1 MARFLQSNRSEIG
14 LVDLYDLSEI
24 YTQDSRFALSNMLL
38 DPEGLDQIFG
48 LSSDGLTREDI
59 RTAGGLDRPLIHSL
73 GIADG
78 MLSNVSFDLSKHI
91 TTDKMVG
98 EPGKHSFTTN
108 LRSENII
115 AFSGGIAANKIE
127 YNFLDETGELRTTT
141 VPTSRESLFDS
152 IKDDNGQFTTA
163 SYSGLFRIRR
173 RSHVNEIKL
182 DSTLLIEK
190 SAVIESPSDLVN
202 LPIYMQTTNTP
213 DPGVTLVGAYA
224 TKNSPIILPVRINST
239 ASISFSRDEATSK
252 SPPFV
257 YGWELRR
264 FSDGAV
270 VRGKSIQSGGAV
282 LEANININVIG
293 TIGAGVDCLL
303 YVYLNPEEIVSAD
316 LSGIGL
322 TEISGGQDIGLIGF
336 NNLETLD
343 LSNNNLST
351 LPVWLKTLDSK
362 LVSLNIRGNNFWN
375 NGIVSFFD
383 YQDLKTAGITG
394 ADTSIDPPNITL
406 TQVLGYSGWGPTGA
420 KISEYNGDFSTVRDT
435 YGKLYMDARA
445 SAIAGTSGVTT
456 DLANGFRPFS
466 LVRDLNLGSSVR
478 LVNPDFSKL
487 FPGLRNLTIDRP
499 SDQSPQVY
507 WGLIPKLN
515 NNPGAAMSI
524 NLSGHAGNVGG
535 SIRHLG
541 NTLQWDP
548 SSGSWNTAKADQFIG
563 QFAIRYFDVYSRGGG
578 SFFGGILTDA
588 NDVPNVTVDGVSKY
602 HHITSGSKVD
612 AWSGWTTNLEVL
624 QLTRNDIAFKITG
637 AEWKALRNVDLH
649 WVGDYGTMNKVEYN
663 KGLGVGVVNATDII
677 NAPILNRI
685 DGWRSGWWGKLF
697 SIQGANSLRVA
708 FMGANEWNGYEGP
721 TGEEY
726 LFPEN
731 FATPATTESFSNLQ
745 YLALHYLTN
754 AGNKN
759 LELRE
764 GDFAN
769 LPKLIQVF
777 LYDSYIGG
785 VFPTIPNKE
794 PLTSGVNVG
803 FWIRNSRF
811 RDLRALGSTQSSRVN
826 IIWAPNQGS
835 GVGGALLP
843 IFSPSETNSVLYYVN
858 FNSSLSSRYSSSWGV
873 GAKRGLVITPLAPGQ
888 ASESVTPSVTWT
900 SRNNNNTAN
909 AVSSKLFH
917 NSLGSYFPSQEI
929 MVGDRVEVGGNIL
942 GTVAQIDRAHSFI
955 YLNTSVS
962 ISAQSLTFRRQGQ
975 DISNFF
981 KNHSALDSLYLT
993 SCKLVGNLPT
1003 FEGCS
1008 NLRIMSLQGNIL
1020 SGYVSGTFQNIT
1032 GVSVN
1037 RLSAPRLRRCNLNN
1051 NAFTQ
1056 PSIRSM
1062 IEDLHAVAVY
1072 FSEKNINL
1080 NIRVTLLG
1088 TKLNTST
1095 SQYQNWSK
1103 GEIFNQTSSSGGGN
1117 TIPDAL
1123 ETKFNQL
1130 GPGSLYP
1137 GITIELF

>member
-38 DPEGLDQIFG
+38 DPDGLDQIFG
-48 LSSDGLTREDI
+48 LSSNGLTREDI

-73 GIADG
+73 GIAEE
-78 MLSNVSFDLSKHI
+78 MLSAVSNDLSRYI

-108 LRSENII
+108 SSSENII
-115 AFSGGIAANKIE
+115 AFSGGIAANKVE

-152 IKDDNGQFTTA
+152 IKDDSGQFTTA
-163 SYSGLFRIRR
+163 SYPGLFRIRR

-182 DSTLLIEK
+182 DPTLLIEK

-239 ASISFSRDEATSK
+239 ASISFSREAATSA

-270 VRGKSIQSGGAV
+270 VSGKAIQSGGAV

-293 TIGAGVDCLL
+293 TIGAGVNCLL
-303 YVYLNPEEIVSAD
+303 YVYLNPGEIISAN

-322 TEISGGQDIGLIGF
+322 TEISGGRDIGLVGF
-336 NNLETLD
+336 NNLKFLD

-362 LVSLNIRGNNFWN
+362 LVSLNLRSNNFWN

-383 YQDLKTAGITG
+383 YQDLKTAGVTG
-394 ADTSIDPPNITL
+394 ANTSIDPPNITL
-406 TQVLGYSGWGPTGA
+406 AQVLGYSGWGPTGA
-420 KISEYNGDFSTVRDT
+420 KISDYNGDFSTVRDT
-435 YGKLYMDARA
+435 SGNLYMNARA
-445 SAIAGTSGVTT
+445 SAIAGTSEVTT
-456 DLANGFRPFS
+456 DLANGFRTFS
-466 LVRDLNLGSSVR
+466 LLTDLNLGPSVR

-487 FPGLRNLTIDRP
+487 FPKLRNLTIDRP
-499 SDQSPQVY
+499 SDQSPQMY

-515 NNPGAAMSI
+515 NNKGLMSI
-524 NLSGHAGNVGG
+524 NLSGHAGNPGG
-535 SIRHLG
+535 SIRHFG
-541 NTLQWDP
+541 DTLQWDS

-563 QFAIRYFDVYSRGGG
+563 QFAIRNFNVSSRGGG
-578 SFFGGILTDA
+578 SFFGGILTDV
-588 NDVPNVTVDGVSKY
+588 NDVPNITVDGVSKY
-602 HHITSGSKVD
+602 HHITSGTKIA

-624 QLTRNDIAFKITG
+624 DLRRNDIAFKITG

-663 KGLGVGVVNATDII
+663 KGLGVGVVDATDII
-677 NAPILNRI
+677 DAPILNRI

-708 FMGANEWNGYEGP
+708 NLGANEWNGYEGP

-726 LFPEN
+726 LFPKN
-731 FATPATTESFSNLQ
+731 FATPATTESFSDLQ
-745 YLALHYLTN
+745 YLYLHYLTN

-759 LELRE
+759 LELRS

-826 IIWAPNQGS
+826 VIWAPNQGS

-858 FNSSLSSRYSSSWGV
+858 FNNSLSSRYSSSWGV
-873 GAKRGLVITPLAPGQ
+873 GAKRGGVITPLAPGQ

-929 MVGDRVEVGGNIL
+929 MVGDRVEVGGSKL
-942 GTVAQIDRAHSFI
+942 GTVAQIDGAHSFI
-955 YLNTSVS
+955 YLDTEVS
-962 ISAQSLTFRRQGQ
+962 ISGQSLTFRRQGQ
-975 DISNFF
+975 DISNYF
-981 KNHSALDSLYLT
+981 KNHSVLTYLYLND
-993 SCKLVGNLPT
+993 CKLVGKLPT
-1003 FEGCS
+1003 FEGCT
-1008 NLRIMSLQGNIL
+1008 NLYVISLANNIL
-1020 SGYVSGTFQNIT
+1020 SEYVSGTFQNIT

-1037 RLSAPRLRRCNLNN
+1037 RLSTPTLRRCNLNN

-1072 FSEKNINL
+1072 FSEKNINP
-1080 NIRVTLLG
+1080 NIRVLLLG

-1095 SQYQNWSK
+1095 SQYQNWTE
-1103 GEIFNQTSSSGGGN
+1103 GEIFNQTSTSGGGN
-1117 TIPDAL
+1117 IIPDAL

>member
-38 DPEGLDQIFG
+38 DPQGLDQIFG

-73 GIADG
+73 GIANE
-78 MLSNVSFDLSKHI
+78 MLEAVPFDLSKYI
-91 TTDKMVG
+91 TTDKAVG
-98 EPGKHSFTTN
+98 EPGKHSFTTAS
-108 LRSENII
+108 RSENII
-115 AFSGGIAANKIE
+115 VFSGGIAANKIE

-152 IKDDNGQFTTA
+152 IKDNSGQFTTA

-182 DSTLLIEK
+182 DSTLLIQK

-202 LPIYMQTTNTP
+202 LPIYMQTINTP
-213 DPGVTLVGAYA
+213 SPAVTLVGAYA

-239 ASISFSRDEATSK
+239 ASISFSRQAATSA

-264 FSDGAV
+264 FSDGAL
-270 VRGKSIQSGGAV
+270 VRGKAIESGGAV
-282 LEANININVIG
+282 LKANINISVTG
-293 TIGAGVDCLL
+293 TIGAGVNCLL
-303 YVYLNPEEIVSAD
+303 YIYLNPGDIVSAD
-316 LSGIGL
+316 LRSIGL
-322 TEISGGQDIGLIGF
+322 TEVSGGQDIGLVGF

-351 LPVWLKTLDSK
+351 IPVWLKTLNGK
-362 LVSLNIRGNNFWN
+362 LKSLNLRDNSYWN

-383 YQDLKTAGITG
+383 YQDLRTAGVTG
-394 ADTSIDPPNITL
+394 ANTSIEPPNITL
-406 TQVLGYSGWGPTGA
+406 SQVLGYSGWRPTGA
-420 KISEYNGDFSTVRDT
+420 KISGYDGDFSTVQDT
-435 YGKLYMDARA
+435 SGILYMNARA
-445 SAIAGTSGVTT
+445 NALAGTTGVTT

-466 LVRDLNLGSSVR
+466 LVTDLNLGATVR

-487 FPGLRNLTIDRP
+487 FPNLRNLTIDRP
-499 SDQSPQVY
+499 SDESPQVY

-515 NNPGAAMSI
+515 NNKGLMSI

-535 SIRHLG
+535 SIRHFG
-541 NTLQWDP
+541 NTLQWDS
-548 SSGSWNTAKADQFIG
+548 SSGSWSTTKADQFIG
-563 QFAIRYFDVYSRGGG
+563 QFSIRNFNVYGWWGGG
-578 SFFGGILTDA
+578 GFFGGILTDS
-588 NDVPNVTVDGVSKY
+588 NDVPNITVDGVSKY
-602 HHITSGSKVD
+602 HHITSGTKTS

-624 QLTRNDIAFKITG
+624 QLVRNDIAFKITG
-637 AEWKALRNVDLH
+637 AEWKALRYIDLH
-649 WVGDYGTMNKVEYN
+649 WCGEYGTMNKVEYN
-663 KGLGVGVVNATDII
+663 KSLGAGVVNAADII
-677 NAPILNRI
+677 NAPILDQI
-685 DGWRSGWWGKLF
+685 QGWRSGWWGKLF

-708 FMGANEWNGYEGP
+708 NLGANEWNGYQGP

-731 FATPATTESFSNLQ
+731 FATTATTASFSNLQ
-745 YLALHYLTN
+745 YLYLHHLNY
-754 AGNKN
+754 AGDKN
-759 LELRE
+759 LELRP
-764 GDFAN
+764 GDLQN
-769 LPKLIQVF
+769 LPKLVQCFI
-777 LYDSYIGG
+777 YDSFVGG
-785 VFPTIPNKE
+785 VFPSIPNS
-794 PLTSGVNVG
+794 PLTLGVNVG

-826 IIWAPNQGS
+826 IIWAPDQGS

-843 IFSPSETNSVLYYVN
+843 VFAPAGTNSVLYYVN
-858 FNSSLSSRYSSSWGV
+858 FNGSLSSRYPGGWGV
-873 GAKRGLVITPLAPGQ
+873 GAKRGAVITPLAPGQ

-917 NSLGSYFPSQEI
+917 SSLGSYFPSEEI
-929 MVGDRVEVGGNIL
+929 MVGDRVEVSGSTL
-942 GTVAQIDRAHSFI
+942 GRVAQIDRNSSFI
-955 YLNTSVS
+955 YLDTEVS
-962 ISAQSLTFRRQGQ
+962 ISGQSLTFRRQGQ
-975 DISNFF
+975 DISNYF
-981 KNHSALDSLYLT
+981 KNHSGLIYLYLD
-993 SCKLVGNLPT
+993 SCKLVGKLPT
-1003 FEGCS
+1003 FEGCTNLYVISLTS
-1008 NLRIMSLQGNIL
+1008 NLL
-1020 SGYVSGTFQNIT
+1020 SEYVSGTFQNIT

-1037 RLSAPRLRRCNLNN
+1037 KLSAPSLRVCDLNN

-1056 PSIRSM
+1056 SSIRS
-1062 IEDLHAVAVY
+1062 IIGDLHAVAVY
-1072 FSEKNINL
+1072 FSQKNIGT
-1080 NIRVTLLG
+1080 NIVIRLLG

-1095 SQYQNWSK
+1095 SQYQNWTK

-1117 TIPDAL
+1117 TIPDPL

>member
-1 MARFLQSNRSEIG
+1 MARFLQSNRSDIG

-48 LSSDGLTREDI
+48 LGSDGLTREDI

-73 GIADG
+73 GIADK
-78 MLSNVSFDLSKHI
+78 MLSAVSFDLSKHI
-91 TTDKMVG
+91 TTDKAVG

-108 LRSENII
+108 SDSENII

-152 IKDDNGQFTTA
+152 IKNDTTGQFTTA

-182 DSTLLIEK
+182 DPTLLIEK
-190 SAVIESPSDLVN
+190 SVVVESPSDLVN
-202 LPIYMQTTNTP
+202 LPIYMQTINTP
-213 DPGVTLVGAYA
+213 SPAVTLVGAYA
-224 TKNSPIILPVRINST
+224 TKNSPLVLPVRINST
-239 ASISFSRDEATSK
+239 ASISFSRQAATSA

-264 FSDGAV
+264 FSDGAL
-270 VRGKSIQSGGAV
+270 VRGQAIQSGGAV
-282 LEANININVIG
+282 LEAKININVTG
-293 TIGAGVDCLL
+293 TIGAGVNCLL
-303 YVYLNPEEIVSAD
+303 YVYLNPGEIVSAD

-322 TEISGGQDIGLIGF
+322 TEISGGQDIGLVGF

-351 LPVWLKTLDSK
+351 IPVWLKTLNGK
-362 LVSLNIRGNNFWN
+362 LKSLNLRGNDYWN

-383 YQDLKTAGITG
+383 YQDLGTAGVTG
-394 ADTSIDPPNITL
+394 ANTSIEPPNITL
-406 TQVLGYSGWGPTGA
+406 AQVLGYSGWRPTGA
-420 KISEYNGDFSTVRDT
+420 KISGYDGDFSTVQDVSGR
-435 YGKLYMDARA
+435 LYMNARA
-445 SAIAGTSGVTT
+445 NAIAGTTQVTT

-466 LVRDLNLGSSVR
+466 LVTDLNLGPNVR

-487 FPGLRNLTIDRP
+487 FSNLRNLTIDCP
-499 SDQSPQVY
+499 SDNSPRVY

-515 NNPGAAMSI
+515 NNKGAMSI
-524 NLSGHAGNVGG
+524 NLSGHEGNLGG
-535 SIRHLG
+535 SIKYLG
-541 NTLQWDP
+541 NTLQWDS
-548 SSGSWNTAKADQFIG
+548 SSGSWNTSKADQFIG
-563 QFAIRYFDVYSRGGG
+563 QFAIRNFDVSSRGGG
-578 SFFGGILTDA
+578 SFSGGILTDA
-588 NDVPNVTVDGVSKY
+588 GDVPNTTVDGSPKY
-602 HHITSGSKVD
+602 HHLTSGTKTE
-612 AWSGWTTNLEVL
+612 AWSAWTANLEVIDIA
-624 QLTRNDIAFKITG
+624 RNDIAFKITG

-649 WVGDYGTMNKVEYN
+649 WVGDYGTRNKVEY
-663 KGLGVGVVNATDII
+663 KSELGNPTRAADII
-677 NAPILNRI
+677 NAPRLNRI

-697 SIQGANSLRVA
+697 SIQGADDLTVA
-708 FMGANEWNGYEGP
+708 NLGANEWNGYEGS

-731 FATPATTESFSNLQ
+731 FATTATTASFSNLQ
-745 YLALHYLTN
+745 YLYLHYLTN

-759 LELRE
+759 LELRP
-764 GDFAN
+764 GDLQN
-769 LPKLIQVF
+769 LPKLIQF
-777 LYDSYIGG
+777 HLTDSFVGG
-785 VFPTIPNKE
+785 VFPFVPSNS
-794 PLTSGVNVG
+794 LTQGINVG
-803 FWIRNSRF
+803 FWIRSSRF

-826 IIWAPNQGS
+826 VIWAPDQGS

-843 IFSPSETNSVLYYVN
+843 VFAPAGTNSVLSYVN
-858 FNSSLSSRYSSSWGV
+858 FNGSLSSRYSSSWGD
-873 GAKRGLVITPLAPGQ
+873 GAKRGKVITPLAPGQ
-888 ASESVTPSVTWT
+888 SSESVTPSPTWS
-900 SRNNNNTAN
+900 SRNNNNTAA

-929 MVGDRVEVGGNIL
+929 MVGDRVQVGGSVL
-942 GTVAQIDRAHSFI
+942 GTVAQIDRNSSFI
-955 YLNTSVS
+955 YLDTEVS
-962 ISAQSLTFRRQGQ
+962 ITNQTLTFRREGQ
-975 DISNFF
+975 NISTYF
-981 KNHSALDSLYLT
+981 KNHSALDFLYLDR
-993 SCKLVGNLPT
+993 CKLVGNLPT
-1003 FEGCS
+1003 FEGCT
-1008 NLRIMSLQGNIL
+1008 NLRIMSLTTNLL

-1032 GVSVN
+1032 GASIN
-1037 RLSAPRLRRCNLNN
+1037 RLSSPRLRVCNFNN

-1056 PSIRSM
+1056 SAIRSM
-1062 IEDLHAVAVY
+1062 IGDLHAVAVY
-1072 FSEKNINL
+1072 FSQKNIGT
-1080 NIRVTLLG
+1080 NIVVRLLG

-1095 SQYQNWSK
+1095 SQYQNWTK

>member
-48 LSSDGLTREDI
+48 LGSDGLTREDI
-59 RTAGGLDRPLIHSL
+59 RTAGGLDRPLIHSFA
-73 GIADG
+73 IADE
-78 MLSNVSFDLSKHI
+78 MLSAVSFDLSKHI
-91 TTDKMVG
+91 TTDKAVG

-108 LRSENII
+108 SRSENII

-182 DSTLLIEK
+182 DPTLLIEK

-202 LPIYMQTTNTP
+202 LPIYMQTINTP
-213 DPGVTLVGAYA
+213 SPAVTLVGAYA
-224 TKNSPIILPVRINST
+224 TKNSPIILPVRISST
-239 ASISFSRDEATSK
+239 ASISFSRQSATST

-264 FSDGAV
+264 FSDGAL
-270 VRGKSIQSGGAV
+270 VRGRAIQSGGAV
-282 LEANININVIG
+282 LKADININVTG
-293 TIGAGVDCLL
+293 TIGAGVNCLL
-303 YVYLNPEEIVSAD
+303 YVYLNPGDIVSAN

-322 TEISGGQDIGLIGF
+322 TEISGGQDIGLVGF

-351 LPVWLKTLDSK
+351 IPAWLKTLNSK
-362 LVSLNIRGNNFWN
+362 LKSLNLRDNDYWN

-383 YQDLKTAGITG
+383 YQDLGTAGVTG
-394 ADTSIDPPNITL
+394 ANTSIEPPNITL
-406 TQVLGYSGWGPTGA
+406 AQVLGYSGWRPTGA
-420 KISEYNGDFSTVRDT
+420 KISGYDGDFSTVQDT
-435 YGKLYMDARA
+435 SGRLYMNARA
-445 SAIAGTSGVTT
+445 NALTGTTQVTT

-466 LVRDLNLGSSVR
+466 LVTDLNLGATVR

-487 FPGLRNLTIDRP
+487 FPNLRNLTIDRP
-499 SDQSPQVY
+499 SDNSPQVY

-515 NNPGAAMSI
+515 NNKGAMSI
-524 NLSGHAGNVGG
+524 NLSGHLGNLGG

-541 NTLQWDP
+541 NTLQWDS
-548 SSGSWNTAKADQFIG
+548 SSGSWSTTKADQFIG
-563 QFAIRYFDVYSRGGG
+563 QFAFRSFNIYQGWGGG
-578 SFFGGILTDA
+578 GFFGGILTDS
-588 NDVPNVTVDGVSKY
+588 NDVPNITVDGVSKY
-602 HHITSGSKVD
+602 HHITSGTKTS

-637 AEWKALRNVDLH
+637 AEWTALRYVDLH
-649 WVGDYGTMNKVEYN
+649 WCGQYGTMNKVEYKSESGN
-663 KGLGVGVVNATDII
+663 PTKAADII

-697 SIQGANSLRVA
+697 SIQGADSLRVA
-708 FMGANEWNGYEGP
+708 NLGANEWNGYEGS

-731 FATPATTESFSNLQ
+731 FATTATTESFSNLQ
-745 YLALHYLTN
+745 YLYLHHLNY

-759 LELRE
+759 LELRP
-764 GDFAN
+764 GDLQN
-769 LPKLIQVF
+769 LPKLVQCFI
-777 LYDSYIGG
+777 YDSFVGG
-785 VFPTIPNKE
+785 VFPFVPSNS
-794 PLTSGVNVG
+794 LTQGVNVG
-803 FWIRNSRF
+803 FWIRSSRF

-826 IIWAPNQGS
+826 VIWAPDQGS

-843 IFSPSETNSVLYYVN
+843 AFAPQGTNSVLSYVN
-858 FNSSLSSRYSSSWGV
+858 FNGSLSSRYSSSWSN
-873 GAKRGLVITPLAPGQ
+873 GAKRGTVITPLAPGQ
-888 ASESVTPSVTWT
+888 SSESVTPSVTWS

-917 NSLGSYFPSQEI
+917 NLLGSYFPFQEI
-929 MVGDRVEVGGNIL
+929 MVGDRVEVGGNDL
-942 GTVAQIDRAHSFI
+942 GRVAQIDRNSSFI
-955 YLNTSVS
+955 YLDTEVS
-962 ISAQSLTFRRQGQ
+962 ITNQTLTFKREGQ
-975 DISNFF
+975 NISNYF
-981 KNHSALDSLYLT
+981 KNHSVLDSLYLDD
-993 SCKLVGNLPT
+993 CKLVGNLPT

-1008 NLRIMSLQGNIL
+1008 NLRIMSFKGNLL

-1037 RLSAPRLRRCNLNN
+1037 RLSAPRLRWCTLND

-1056 PSIRSM
+1056 SAIRSM
-1062 IEDLHAVAVY
+1062 IGDLHAVAVY
-1072 FSEKNINL
+1072 FSQKNIGT
-1080 NIRVTLLG
+1080 NIKVRLLG

-1095 SQYQNWSK
+1095 SQYQNWTK
-1103 GEIFNQTSSSGGGN
+1103 GEIFNQTSTSGGGN